1 MSQDGQAVPHGQNAL
16 VRMMPIFD
24 WLPHYTKAWLT
35 PDLLAGLSVW
45 ALVVPQALAYAA
57 VVGVHS
63 KTKGHAPDSRDPRTA
78 KPRYASSSARWTALA
93 MTGGSPHWQ
102 RFLPGEHVLAHL
114 LRQASGGRGR
124 QRAAEGRLRQHP
136 AQVLPRLRARKMTL
150 LLAFTLAGYNLEAI
164 RSFTAKK
171 EAERVTAP
179 PKRTRK
185 RRRKGTWAD
194 VIGPDQSISSP
205 SGSGRSPPPT

>member
-1 MSQDGQAVPHGQNAL
+1 MVEGVNAL
-16 VRMMPIFD
+16 LKGGFVNIQHKFFRVFG
-24 WLPHYTKAWLT
+24 
-35 PDLLAGLSVW
+35 LA
-45 ALVVPQALAYAA
+45 
-57 VVGVHS
+57 
-63 KTKGHAPDSRDPRTA
+63 
-78 KPRYASSSARWTALA
+78 
-93 MTGGSPHWQ
+93 
-102 RFLPGEHVLAHL
+102 
-114 LRQASGGRGR
+114 
-124 QRAAEGRLRQHP
+124 
-136 AQVLPRLRARKMTL
+136 KMTL

-194 VIGPDQSISSP
+194 VIGPDQSRSSP